1 MNKSRK
7 GIILAGGFGTRLYP
21 ATLCISKHLLPIY
34 DKPMVYYPLTILM
47 QAGIRE
53 ILIISTPQDLGRYQ
67 QLLGDGSAWGIALH
81 YQVQQHPNGIAEAF
95 LLGEGFLDGHPSAL
109 ILGDN
114 IFHTPSLN
122 DQLQQANQ
130 TYIGATVFAYRVPD
144 PERFGV
150 VAFDQKG
157 QAISIEEKPQQPKS
171 HYAVT
176 GLYFYD
182 ADVVEIA
189 KQMKPSGRGE
199 LEITDVNRVYLQRGQ
214 LQVQMM
220 NDGFWIDAGTH
231 ESLLAASE
239 YIAITEAK
247 DQTKIGCPEYAA
259 YQLGFISA
267 AELAQLGEKIGKNGY
282 GQYLLQIAHHTPA

>member
-1 MNKSRK
+1 MKARK

-21 ATLCISKHLLPIY
+21 ATLCMSKHLLPIY

-53 ILIISTPQDLGRYQ
+53 ILIISTPQDLGRYE
-67 QLLGDGSAWGIALH
+67 QLLGDGSAWGIRLS
-81 YQVQQHPNGIAEAF
+81 YQLQEHPDGLAQAF
-95 LLGEGFLDGHPSAL
+95 ILGETFLDGHPAAL
-109 ILGDN
+109 VLGDN
-114 IFHTPSLN
+114 IFHTPTLVE
-122 DQLQQANQ
+122 QLQQANQ
-130 TYIGATVFAYRVPD
+130 TTTGATIFAYHVPD
-144 PERFGV
+144 PERYGV
-150 VAFDQKG
+150 VEFDQVG
-157 QAISIEEKPQQPKS
+157 TAISIEEKPQQPKS

-189 KQMKPSGRGE
+189 KQIQPSWRGE

-231 ESLLAASE
+231 ESLLAAGE
-239 YIAITEAK
+239 YIATTEAK
-247 DQTKIGCPEYAA
+247 DQTKIGCPEYVA

-267 AELAQLGEKIGKNGY
+267 AELAQLGEKLGKNGY

>member
-1 MNKSRK
+1 MTARK

-21 ATLCISKHLLPIY
+21 ATLCTSKHLLPIY

-95 LLGEGFLDGHPSAL
+95 ILAETFLQGQPCAL

-114 IFHTPSLN
+114 IFHTLSLHE
-122 DQLQQANQ
+122 QLQQASQ
-130 TYIGATVFAYRVPD
+130 TNTGATVFAYRVPD

-150 VAFDQKG
+150 VEFDQAGK
-157 QAISIEEKPQQPKS
+157 AISVEEKPKQPKS

-182 ADVVEIA
+182 ADVVKIA
-189 KQMKPSGRGE
+189 KQIKPSARGE
-199 LEITDVNRVYLQRGQ
+199 LEITDVNQVYLQCGQ

-220 NDGFWIDAGTH
+220 DDGFWIDAGTH
-231 ESLLAASE
+231 DSLLEASQ
-239 YIAITEAK
+239 YIAQMEAQQ
-247 DQTKIGCPEYAA
+247 QTKIGCPEYVA

-267 AELAQLGEKIGKNGY
+267 AELAQLGEKLGKNGY
-282 GQYLLQIAHHTPA
+282 GQYLRQIAHHVPS

>member
-1 MNKSRK
+1 MKARK

-21 ATLCISKHLLPIY
+21 ATLCMSKHLLPIY

-67 QLLGDGSAWGIALH
+67 QLLGDGSVWGIALH
-81 YQVQQHPNGIAEAF
+81 YQEQQHPHGIAEAF
-95 LLGEGFLDGHPSAL
+95 ILGEAFLAGHPSAL

-114 IFHTPSLN
+114 IFHTSSMIN
-122 DQLQQANQ
+122 QLQQADHVS
-130 TYIGATVFAYRVPD
+130 TGATVFAYRVPD

-150 VAFDQKG
+150 VEFDQAG
-157 QAISIEEKPQQPKS
+157 QAISIEEKPPQPKS
-171 HYAVT
+171 QYAVT

-182 ADVVEIA
+182 AKVVEIA
-189 KQMKPSGRGE
+189 KQIQPSARGE

-214 LQVQMM
+214 LHVQMM
-220 NDGFWIDAGTH
+220 DDGFWIDAGTH
-231 ESLLAASE
+231 ESLLSASE
-239 YIAITEAK
+239 YIAQTEIQQ
-247 DQTKIGCPEYAA
+247 QTKIGCPEYVA

-267 AELAQLGEKIGKNGY
+267 AELAQLGEKLGKNTY
-282 GQYLLQIAHHTPA
+282 GQYLLQMAHHTPS